1 MDPPSAG
8 AAQSSPSAPAHAPR
22 IFISVAEQSADEH
35 AAALV
40 RAFHQRQP
48 DARFVGL
55 TGPALRA
62 AGCET
67 FHDMTAR
74 SAMALAA
81 IRRVPEALRL
91 LWRLRQLFAAAATGE
106 GGCAAAERFDAAVLV
121 DSPTLNLPIARLC
134 RRAGIP
140 VLYYIA
146 PQTWAWA
153 AWRNK
158 RIRRRV
164 NRLACIWPF
173 EEGYFRQH
181 GILATYVGHPSF
193 DHLLG
198 LRIDDA
204 KVAALRAA
212 GTPVITLLPG
222 SRAHVVR
229 EVFPGQLE
237 AFARLKKKFVHARGL
252 VVPANYEMR
261 CLIGA
266 ILAESPHAKGVEVIT
281 DVDDEAA
288 SSRAGPSSG
297 LPFGGPIEHKQVG
310 VTGVT
315 SPTAVGVA
323 GAQVLQ
329 TLARQEPRPPGA
341 ARPEGRGSSADR
353 LAELRATAI
362 RAADVV
368 FVASGTVTLEVAYHA
383 VPMIVM
389 YNASRWLYKLIGR
402 RLIRTPFL
410 SIPNILA
417 GRRIVPELMPYYRT
431 VDPVIAAANEWL
443 STPATL
449 ARIRQEL
456 ADLIRPIIKPGAA
469 DNAAAELAALLPAR
483 R

>member
-8 AAQSSPSAPAHAPR
+8 VAQSSPSAPAPR

-35 AAALV
+35 AAAFV
-40 RAFHQRQP
+40 RAFRKREP
-48 DARFVGL
+48 GVRFFGL

-67 FHDMTAR
+67 FHDMTAG

-91 LWRLRQLFAAAATGE
+91 LWRLRQLFAIHDTAE
-106 GGCAAAERFDAAVLV
+106 GGCATAEATAGGGRATTGRFDAAVLV
-121 DSPTLNLPIARLC
+121 DSPTLNLPISKLC

-158 RIRRRV
+158 KIRRRV
-164 NRLACIWPF
+164 DRLACIWPF
-173 EEGYFRQH
+173 EEAYFRQH
-181 GILATYVGHPSF
+181 GISATYVGHPSF
-193 DHLLG
+193 DHLLR
-198 LRIDDA
+198 LTIDDA

-237 AFARLKKKFVHARGL
+237 AFARLKKKFLHARGL

-281 DVDDEAA
+281 DVEDEAA
-288 SSRAGPSSG
+288 SSRAAVPRIPSQHDISEES
-297 LPFGGPIEHKQVG
+297 LPPPSERERILVPADAPQSEREGFLVPA
-310 VTGVT
+310 T
-315 SPTAVGVA
+315 SA
-323 GAQVLQ
+323 
-329 TLARQEPRPPGA
+329 
-341 ARPEGRGSSADR
+341 ADR

-389 YNASRWLYKLIGR
+389 YNANRWLYRLIGR

-469 DNAAAELAALLPAR
+469 DNAAAELAALLPTR

>member
-8 AAQSSPSAPAHAPR
+8 AAQSSPSAPAHPPR

-40 RAFHQRQP
+40 RAFHKRQP

-91 LWRLRQLFAAAATGE
+91 LYRLRRYF
-106 GGCAAAERFDAAVLV
+106 AAERFDAAVLV

-134 RRAGIP
+134 RRAGLP

-158 RIRRRV
+158 KIRRRV
-164 NRLACIWPF
+164 SRLACIWPF

-181 GILATYVGHPSF
+181 GIPATYVGHPSF

-237 AFARLKKKFVHARGL
+237 AFARLKKKFVHACGL

-266 ILAESPHAKGVEVIT
+266 ILADSPQAKGVEVIT
-281 DVDDEAA
+281 DVEDEAA
-288 SSRAGPSSG
+288 SSRAAPSSD
-297 LPFGGPIEHKQVG
+297 LPFGGPIEHKHAG

-315 SPTAVGVA
+315 SPTAVSVA
-323 GAQVLQ
+323 GAQSLE
-329 TLARQEPRPPGA
+329 TPARQEPRPPGA
-341 ARPEGRGSSADR
+341 ARPEGRGSSIDR
-353 LAELRATAI
+353 LAGLRATAI